1 MFPPI
6 RSTDDFSQSE
16 PPIKRI
22 YGPIRSEKLEK
33 DVSPY
38 KWKENGMIQKPD
50 HVHVVDAPD
59 AFRGKFTG
67 KTAATDYADQ
77 VQDVL
82 EENKGKVAAFI
93 GRDGQS
99 KAV

>member
-1 MFPPI
+1 
-6 RSTDDFSQSE
+6 
-16 PPIKRI
+16 
-22 YGPIRSEKLEK
+22 
-33 DVSPY
+33 
-38 KWKENGMIQKPD
+38 MIQKPD

-99 KAV
+99 EAAEIRQNLVLKVAIPFQLNH

>member
-1 MFPPI
+1 
-6 RSTDDFSQSE
+6 
-16 PPIKRI
+16 
-22 YGPIRSEKLEK
+22 
-33 DVSPY
+33 
-38 KWKENGMIQKPD
+38 MIQKPD

-99 KAV
+99 EGVEIKPNLVWKVAIPFELNH

>member
-1 MFPPI
+1 
-6 RSTDDFSQSE
+6 
-16 PPIKRI
+16 
-22 YGPIRSEKLEK
+22 
-33 DVSPY
+33 
-38 KWKENGMIQKPD
+38 MIQKPD

-82 EENKGKVAAFI
+82 EQNKGKVAAFI
-93 GRDGQS
+93 GRDN
-99 KAV
+99 KERAPRDRPKVDAVQKGRK

>member
-1 MFPPI
+1 
-6 RSTDDFSQSE
+6 
-16 PPIKRI
+16 
-22 YGPIRSEKLEK
+22 
-33 DVSPY
+33 
-38 KWKENGMIQKPD
+38 MIQKPD

-82 EENKGKVAAFI
+82 EQNKGKVAAFI
-93 GRDGQS
+93 GGDGQKCFFGINGWS
-99 KAV
+99 KLIKVEGLNSERSHENGSFTVHFMLK

>member
-1 MFPPI
+1 
-6 RSTDDFSQSE
+6 
-16 PPIKRI
+16 
-22 YGPIRSEKLEK
+22 
-33 DVSPY
+33 
-38 KWKENGMIQKPD
+38 MIQKPD

-82 EENKGKVAAFI
+82 EGNKGKVAAFI
-93 GRDGQS
+93 GWDGQS
-99 KAV
+99 EAVISNKTERF

>member
-1 MFPPI
+1 
-6 RSTDDFSQSE
+6 
-16 PPIKRI
+16 
-22 YGPIRSEKLEK
+22 
-33 DVSPY
+33 
-38 KWKENGMIQKPD
+38 MIQKPD

-93 GRDGQS
+93 GRDDRS
-99 KAV
+99 

>member
-1 MFPPI
+1 
-6 RSTDDFSQSE
+6 
-16 PPIKRI
+16 
-22 YGPIRSEKLEK
+22 
-33 DVSPY
+33 
-38 KWKENGMIQKPD
+38 MIQKPD

-82 EENKGKVAAFI
+82 EQNKGKVAAFI
-93 GRDGQS
+93 GRDN
-99 KAV
+99 KKRAPWDRPKVDAVQKGRK